1 MINTIGQIK
10 QRLEILYQMVEELEQ
25 SGAGD
30 SYTKAQIDAMV
41 ATINGEIG
49 NLSNL
54 TTTAKTSAVAAI
66 NEVDNHD
73 KHRIWEGTEQ
83 EYEALTS
90 DDYNIYCVIG

>member
-10 QRLEILYQMVEELEQ
+10 QRLEILYQMVEDLEQ
-25 SGAGD
+25 SGSGD

-54 TTTAKTSAVAAI
+54 TTTVKTSAVAAI
-66 NEVDNHD
+66 NEVDNND

-83 EYEALTS
+83 QYEALTS
-90 DDYNIYCVIG
+90 DDYDIYCVIG